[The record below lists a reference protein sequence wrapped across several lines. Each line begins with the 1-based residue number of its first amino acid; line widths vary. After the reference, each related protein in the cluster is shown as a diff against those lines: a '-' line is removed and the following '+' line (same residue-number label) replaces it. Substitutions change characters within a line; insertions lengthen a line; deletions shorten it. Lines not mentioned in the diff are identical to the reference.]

1 MRLNP
6 LILRNVGTSSF
17 AFAVCVIRYDTQGII
32 YFRGEGRYLRDPTK
46 RGGHRADGEQAVVR
60 DIFRDG
66 CVTFIC

>member
-32 YFRGEGRYLRDPTK
+32 YFRGGGRYLRDPTK
-46 RGGHRADGEQAVVR
+46 RGGHRAVVSKQW
-60 DIFRDG
+60 F
-66 CVTFIC
+66 VTFFVMVM